1 MSGADRA
8 VEIVS
13 AAASILGVAAS
24 LLPVEDEE
32 HLQELYRIQR
42 DAPDLAMRIQIH
54 SQKEPTR

>member
-24 LLPVEDEE
+24 LLPVDDQE

-42 DAPDLAMRIQIH
+42 DASDLAMRTGYPWQ
-54 SQKEPTR
+54 R